1 MRKRLVIGLAMALGL
16 LVSVPLF
23 AHHGNASF
31 ATDKTLVLKG
41 TVTRWIYAS
50 PHLLLML
57 DVKGENGEIAH
68 WVVESQ
74 SPTVMYPSGYRKDS
88 FKPGDEVTVTVSA
101 AKNGKPI
108 GRILEATTADGTKLG
123 RNRLEQEQGQ
133 Q

>member
-1 MRKRLVIGLAMALGL
+1 MKKRIVIAVAMALGL

-23 AHHGNASF
+23 AHHGNASY
-31 ATDKTLVLKG
+31 ATDKTLILKG

-88 FKPGDEVTVTVSA
+88 FKPGDEVTVTVGA
-101 AKNGKPI
+101 AKNGKPV
-108 GRILEATTADGTKLG
+108 GRLLEAITADGTKLG
-123 RNRLEQEQGQ
+123 RNRLEQEQQ
-133 Q
+133 QQ